1 MVLTRSGSKLQPNNM
16 ENNEEAVN
24 SEPRV
29 GAQNTQTQ
37 VPTNNPPTLQTNTG
51 TGGIVRSS
59 SAPSIGS
66 DASISPDELN
76 NTILSPA
83 FSSLTAQNVRREFR
97 QGNGDDRSEFNQ
109 ANNLQEMMAAIGLA
123 QAQLMRS
130 IEVIRQVQRDLQQ
143 ARPTVRNSTEEGL
156 SAEHAAGIQTPAIAP
171 MTRAPP
177 PLTRY
182 PTVVENTQSMHGI
195 REPPPSQ
202 AVRNEAS
209 GAENNNP
216 IIAVDTRGQDY
227 TGNPTE
233 MRPQKPSNASSYH
246 GNVAH
251 QSSNRKYKVKDWGM
265 RFNGS
270 EKNADAE
277 HFIFCLE
284 STRQDY
290 GYPFDELLREFPQ
303 LLEGSAESW
312 YWQQRRIA
320 PFRHWNELREAFLAQ
335 FRRYQNEFQIQ
346 KEIMGRRQMP
356 NETFDEFFDAVL
368 KMRNQQRSP
377 YDENDLVEIMKG
389 NLKSSL
395 ASLIFPIQIKG
406 LNHFRQEVK
415 RAELMVAGQR
425 QAYQQRTFQP
435 QKVHELEYTE
445 AESELDVDA
454 LAVSNRYTCWNCRKV
469 GHSYIDCP
477 VPISKVFCFK
487 CGREGVVSPKCPRC
501 QGNLNRSVPRTGEA
515 RSTQTES
522 QQEQ

>member
-109 ANNLQEMMAAIGLA
+109 ANNLQEMMASIGLA

-270 EKNADAE
+270 EKN
-277 HFIFCLE
+277 
-284 STRQDY
+284 
-290 GYPFDELLREFPQ
+290 
-303 LLEGSAESW
+303 
-312 YWQQRRIA
+312 
-320 PFRHWNELREAFLAQ
+320 
-335 FRRYQNEFQIQ
+335 
-346 KEIMGRRQMP
+346 
-356 NETFDEFFDAVL
+356 
-368 KMRNQQRSP
+368 
-377 YDENDLVEIMKG
+377 
-389 NLKSSL
+389 
-395 ASLIFPIQIKG
+395 
-406 LNHFRQEVK
+406 
-415 RAELMVAGQR
+415 
-425 QAYQQRTFQP
+425 
-435 QKVHELEYTE
+435 
-445 AESELDVDA
+445 VDA
-454 LAVSNRYTCWNCRKV
+454 LIDLSSSAFQNEDYKDLIDNVSKNADRLPDIKV
-469 GHSYIDCP
+469 IDGFVYKRTQFYDGSPTNEDFAWKLWIPLELTNGIIEKAHCLPVASHGGFHKTLKRIKEYFYWPLMNKQVRDFVLKCQVCKESKSANITLRPPMGKEANVERPFQRIFVDFLGPYPRSKAGNTYIFIVLDHLSKY
-477 VPISKVFCFK
+477 VLLKAMNKASTKNVVKFLISEVFHKFGTPEVLISDNGQQFVAK
-487 CGREGVVSPKCPRC
+487 EFEDLMTNFGISQIGRAHV
-501 QGNLNRSVPRTGEA
+501 
-515 RSTQTES
+515 
-522 QQEQ
+522 